1 MSLSPDAAGYLTAQ
15 PGAPFDRLGAVH
27 EALRAMA
34 GSSHLAPV
42 GRPERILDMGAGL
55 SHWLREIRVDF
66 PTAFTAAA
74 WTDAVP
80 DGEGPGT
87 GVAVRADPALGLPFV
102 DAAFDYVHHRL
113 IPFAVREQDRLRHID
128 ELVRVL
134 APGGW
139 VEMVETEPTMQPL
152 SPTTEH
158 LMRDTLR
165 LLDANSQAGVSP
177 EPSTDLLRRRGLVDV
192 DARRFELPIGSW
204 GGAVG
209 IAMLSNFRA
218 VMGIV
223 ALALEVRLGITTLET
238 LGLVAR
244 STEEIEQ
251 ARTVAPLWFVWARR
265 PAGEGI

>member
-1 MSLSPDAAGYLTAQ
+1 MSLSSDAATYLVPRR
-15 PGAPFDRLGAVH
+15 PGAPFDRVGAVH
-27 EALRAMA
+27 EALRTMS
-34 GSSHLAPV
+34 GSTHLAPV
-42 GRPERILDMGAGL
+42 GRPERILDVGAGL
-55 SHWLREIRVDF
+55 SHWVREIRADF

-74 WTDAVP
+74 WTGAVG
-80 DGEGPGT
+80 DGEK
-87 GVAVRADPALGLPFV
+87 VAVRADPARGLPFV
-102 DAAFDYVHHRL
+102 DAAFGYVHHRM
-113 IPFAVREQDRLRHID
+113 IPFAVREQDRLRHLD

-139 VEMVETEPTMQPL
+139 IEIVETEPTMLPL

-158 LMRDTLR
+158 LMRDILR

-177 EPSTDLLRRRGLVDV
+177 EPSAGLLRTRGLVDV

-204 GGAVG
+204 GGVVG
-209 IAMLSNFRA
+209 TAMLSNFRA

-223 ALALEVRLGITTLET
+223 ALALEVRLGIPTLET

-251 ARTVAPLWFVWARR
+251 CRTVAPLWIVWARR
-265 PAGEGI
+265 PAGPGV